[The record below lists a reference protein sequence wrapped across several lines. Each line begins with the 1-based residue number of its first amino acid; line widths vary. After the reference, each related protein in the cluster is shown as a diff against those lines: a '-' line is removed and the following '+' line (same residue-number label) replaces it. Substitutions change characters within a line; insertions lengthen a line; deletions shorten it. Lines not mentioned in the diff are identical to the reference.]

1 MTTMTS
7 TEGNQLW
14 FHSLRLSRPCWQES
28 WDIWNITN
36 KNQVSLL
43 CDLAWVVILHVNPW
57 NSFLRLRWLSQV
69 QTITTPFISSNI
81 GDIVQDIYTQM
92 VDVDQD
98 TLFQMHAGADY
109 LDIKPLLELTSLA
122 ILIGYIWVSVFY
134 VRFLM
139 ELWHASSLFNN
150 HDMKIRKDLQRIFKE
165 CSVRVWASPAWF

>member
-1 MTTMTS
+1 
-7 TEGNQLW
+7 
-14 FHSLRLSRPCWQES
+14 
-28 WDIWNITN
+28 
-36 KNQVSLL
+36 VSLL

-69 QTITTPFISSNI
+69 RTITTPFISSNI

-139 ELWHASSLFNN
+139 ELWHAYTLFNN